1 MLTFNVSSKCSS
13 NRNVYT
19 PDSKNTPRKDTGHHF
34 NENVITQNRNGINPA
49 ILRCPVTQV
58 CEDTI
63 LGIWYTGRGEL
74 DTIIIIPTVDT
85 LPTVSSVIKSPGTYN
100 PPRIQEGVFP
110 DPTSGHF
117 LLYSKFQVILTLYY
131 VR

>member
-63 LGIWYTGRGEL
+63 LGTWYTGRGEL

-117 LLYSKFQVILTLYY
+117 YYILSF
-131 VR
+131 R